1 MLKNKYPY
9 FLIIPSFFYILLFF
23 IFPMVWLFIVAF
35 SSVDLRTWSFNFVG
49 FKNFEAIIRE
59 EEFIPSLIRT
69 ILYGTYIAVGGS
81 VIGLLLA
88 LLANQKLKGISIFRG
103 VLIIPW
109 SIPPVISGYLWAWM
123 FDSNFGF
130 LNRLLYSLRLIN
142 NYITFITKDAAL
154 MVVSMPVIWM
164 QSSFTGLICLS
175 ALQGIPTEIYEA
187 SEIDGATS
195 FKKFLHIIFPFI
207 RPTWALTFLV
217 NLMTGFI
224 MFDIIYVMTAGGPGT
239 STLTLPIL
247 LYRLAFLML
256 RINPGAALAV
266 THLALILIVGTL
278 YLLVLYKRR
287 E

>member
-23 IFPMVWLFIVAF
+23 IFPIVWLFIVAF

-49 FKNFEAIIRE
+49 FKNFEALIRE

-154 MVVSMPVIWM
+154 MIVSMPVIWM

-217 NLMTGFI
+217 NLMTGFT

>member
-154 MVVSMPVIWM
+154 MIVSMPVIWM